1 ECRVDGTSGRFG
13 VVQGLAEHHQVDGLR
28 IDGRRL
34 EVAEPEFEIL
44 EPVLFG
50 LANAELDDSLGIVH
64 CDDFFGTAS
73 EKLAK
78 QTFACAQIGDD
89 DRRNNAQQHL
99 AECLPGTAGAVTAVK
114 AASDLVE
121 IKLRLLGTARED
133 ALEVYL

>member
-1 ECRVDGTSGRFG
+1 
-13 VVQGLAEHHQVDGLR
+13 
-28 IDGRRL
+28 
-34 EVAEPEFEIL
+34 
-44 EPVLFG
+44 
-50 LANAELDDSLGIVH
+50 LDDSLGIVH

-73 EKLAK
+73 EKFAK

-133 ALEVYL
+133 ALEVYLVGTVFGNFFGGAVGDLDEFADEIVGSWIELVEGAFAFAARLDHLRILQLLE